1 MITQVLPTPGLKTG
15 MDFRDPGLKTGVEN
29 DNYLVLDR
37 VRVWRTGRHTDHG
50 FPGFISHPR
59 SCDRKK
65 PTSTTTGA
73 TYEADLETL
82 LAEPNTLYLI
92 QNLVT
97 CRARESPYNLRGNN
111 KAVVP

>member
-1 MITQVLPTPGLKTG
+1 MTKKKNKNKT
-15 MDFRDPGLKTGVEN
+15 
-29 DNYLVLDR
+29 
-37 VRVWRTGRHTDHG
+37 
-50 FPGFISHPR
+50 
-59 SCDRKK
+59 
-65 PTSTTTGA
+65 TSTTTAA

-97 CRARESPYNLRGNN
+97 WRDRESPYNLRGNN

>member
-1 MITQVLPTPGLKTG
+1 

-29 DNYLVLDR
+29 DNYLVLNR

-50 FPGFISHPR
+50 FPGFISHPP
-59 SCDRKK
+59 SYDKK
-65 PTSTTTGA
+65 KKQNKTTSTTMAA

-82 LAEPNTLYLI
+82 LAEPNTPYLI

-97 CRARESPYNLRGNN
+97 WRER
-111 KAVVP
+111 VHII

>member
-1 MITQVLPTPGLKTG
+1 MK
-15 MDFRDPGLKTGVEN
+15 N
-29 DNYLVLDR
+29 DNYLVLNR
-37 VRVWRTGRHTDHG
+37 VRVWRTGQHTDHG

-59 SCDRKK
+59 YYDKK
-65 PTSTTTGA
+65 KTTSTTTAA

-82 LAEPNTLYLI
+82 LAGPNTLYLI

-97 CRARESPYNLRGNN
+97 WRDRESPYNLRGNN